1 MNKIDGRL
9 FAHLRKAV
17 VFGVLLA
24 LVAGILLPVYTDEI
38 GWRLQERAWL
48 DGVDKLYSD
57 NCGPNTLATPPFF
70 MWPVRWYSAFFNT
83 RFPDPLFIRL
93 SGVAYAIAFIWL
105 VLRLVGRIGRSGEE
119 RNVLAIIAASLMGLG
134 VMPLLLVWS
143 RPEQPIFLA
152 AASAVLIASAGWRS
166 PGNMFAPFNGIAYSP
181 ALASPATAWRRSLM
195 ILALALVALSYH
207 FKAVLLVPAFIACI
221 AFASRGRAA
230 LGARMVAI
238 ALLLAATASAGHYWV
253 KRMECPMDPI
263 VAKQHARQNLAGQ
276 LDMGTIGKGQLVLK
290 VLGNYKLHNYVERA
304 APSVDPMSSWLP
316 INRVSKDEMDGWRG
330 GMTIIWGVSLAFAI
344 ISFIGGSIAMLR
356 EKVVPPEP
364 VIALMLLGA
373 VSIWC
378 VSQIDRNAYEASY
391 VLPLLML
398 SIILAL
404 ASPHRWAPVRKYL
417 GAVALAVGPLTLLS
431 IVLVA
436 QLYGPILLYDA
447 RQRNFLPYHPWSVPV
462 FGYHDSYAEIMG
474 AARQC
479 HMPFPK
485 DARNLLIDDVTY
497 FAFMQSRLPDHELAV
512 MAPQFRGKISDPI
525 AYLKAHNSSGIIMR
539 CRKMLPE
546 LREKAQRNG
555 DFCCIAPPDWGNA
568 PKG

>member
-1 MNKIDGRL
+1 
-9 FAHLRKAV
+9 
-17 VFGVLLA
+17 
-24 LVAGILLPVYTDEI
+24 
-38 GWRLQERAWL
+38 
-48 DGVDKLYSD
+48 
-57 NCGPNTLATPPFF
+57 
-70 MWPVRWYSAFFNT
+70 
-83 RFPDPLFIRL
+83 
-93 SGVAYAIAFIWL
+93 
-105 VLRLVGRIGRSGEE
+105 
-119 RNVLAIIAASLMGLG
+119 
-134 VMPLLLVWS
+134 
-143 RPEQPIFLA
+143 
-152 AASAVLIASAGWRS
+152 
-166 PGNMFAPFNGIAYSP
+166 
-181 ALASPATAWRRSLM
+181 
-195 ILALALVALSYH
+195 
-207 FKAVLLVPAFIACI
+207 
-221 AFASRGRAA
+221 
-230 LGARMVAI
+230 
-238 ALLLAATASAGHYWV
+238 
-253 KRMECPMDPI
+253 

-276 LDMGTIGKGQLVLK
+276 LDLGTISKGQLVLK

-304 APSVDPMSSWLP
+304 APAIDPMSSWLP

-330 GMTIIWGVSLAFAI
+330 GMTIIWGVALAFAI

-404 ASPHRWAPVRKYL
+404 SSPHRWTPVRKYL

-462 FGYHDSYAEIMG
+462 FGYHDSYRDIMA

-479 HMPFPK
+479 HMPYPK
-485 DARNLLIDDVTY
+485 DAQNLLIDDVTY

-512 MAPQFRGKISDPI
+512 MAPQFRGSIKDPI

-539 CRKMLPE
+539 CRKILPE
-546 LREKAQRNG
+546 LREKAQRSG
-555 DFCCIAPPDWGNA
+555 DFCCIAPPDWGNT
-568 PKG
+568 PTG